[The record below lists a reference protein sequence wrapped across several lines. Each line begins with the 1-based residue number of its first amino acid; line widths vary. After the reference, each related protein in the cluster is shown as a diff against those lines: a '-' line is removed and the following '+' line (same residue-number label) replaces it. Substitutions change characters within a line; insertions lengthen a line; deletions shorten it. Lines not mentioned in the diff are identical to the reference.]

1 MKRKNR
7 KVIRL
12 FHNRSEIKKKW
23 ITSIRESLYTPST
36 VYNNAFPGYVR
47 VFGSLELQIY
57 IKILLL

>member
-47 VFGSLELQIY
+47 VFGSLEL
-57 IKILLL
+57 